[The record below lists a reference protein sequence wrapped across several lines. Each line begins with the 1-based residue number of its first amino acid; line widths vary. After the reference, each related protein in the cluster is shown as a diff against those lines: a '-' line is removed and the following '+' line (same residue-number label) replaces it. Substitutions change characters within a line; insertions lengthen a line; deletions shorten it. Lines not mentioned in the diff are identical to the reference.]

1 MALFHGKPEVVGHV
15 VVVVGRKTTSQVRD
29 AGQTRQSQSSHS
41 QMSFVPTVSPPGR
54 CGAVRKYS
62 GAYTVHNLHRQIRQ
76 LMDIQIIQIIQ
87 IIQVIQI
94 IQ

>member
-1 MALFHGKPEVVGHV
+1 MAVFHGKPGVVGHV

-41 QMSFVPTVSPPGR
+41 QMSFVPTVSPGR

-62 GAYTVHNLHRQIRQ
+62 GAYTVHNLHRRIRQ

-87 IIQVIQI
+87 NLQ
-94 IQ
+94 